1 MPECVVIEVWT
12 HQEPWDAEEAPYSDQ
27 EGMDEGFTQEVTYEL
42 DFDLKTHP
50 HGREK

>member
-1 MPECVVIEVWT
+1 MWT
-12 HQEPWDAEEAPYSDQ
+12 LQEPWDAEEGLPAPYSDR

-42 DFDLKTHP
+42 DFNLKTHP

>member
-1 MPECVVIEVWT
+1 MWT
-12 HQEPWDAEEAPYSDQ
+12 HQEPWDAEEGLPAPYSDR

-42 DFDLKTHP
+42 DFNLKTHP